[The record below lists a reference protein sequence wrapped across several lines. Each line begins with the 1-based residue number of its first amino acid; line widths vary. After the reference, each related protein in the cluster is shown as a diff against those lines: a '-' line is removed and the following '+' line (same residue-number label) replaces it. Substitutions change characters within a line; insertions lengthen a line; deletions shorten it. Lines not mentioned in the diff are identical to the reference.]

1 MFNKANIYF
10 FFSKVTFVLQLVKRH
25 FQKTERLLQALQ
37 DSSEITRKA
46 QMSEESPKDTQLAF
60 TKCTI
65 CMLVD
70 MQAILPAS
78 MNWGVNPDSK
88 LKENQ

>member
-1 MFNKANIYF
+1 
-10 FFSKVTFVLQLVKRH
+10 
-25 FQKTERLLQALQ
+25 
-37 DSSEITRKA
+37 
-46 QMSEESPKDTQLAF
+46 MSEESPKDTQLAF

-88 LKENQ
+88 LKENQWIVNASLKGAQEWNNFTM